1 MSSFFLLASL
11 LSIAQ
16 GSPPA
21 QTPNTLRYAPHSYTK
36 EEQAAVYREWEA
48 GLRAICE
55 VENIEAMVFDIE
67 PAWGHVE
74 PWKEMYGAESMRIL
88 GYATKRRWLQVD
100 GVQVFT
106 RVGFSYRPPGMTD
119 TLMAILSGLDED
131 GVRRLTGQ
139 GLTLGDLGSTAD
151 QMLPYLAWDPSMA
164 KVLVERGPNVRVQA
178 TFAPQFEY
186 TDPKTGRRVVDQLG
200 EVDTGPPWTDA
211 EVTAQRLPFVP
222 YDPHTSGTLDFGPGA
237 VITLDEF
244 RRKAESAF
252 GISFEL
258 DARLL
263 NAPVFVRGSMNEAT
277 FEKIYSEVASAV
289 PPAVIRRPASREE
302 ALRELLQSKAS
313 LLAQGAGNL
322 HGLSPDDF
330 LNGRTLT
337 AGEMAQLDPKM
348 GEYLRDIGLSPSDR
362 IRLRPGVMFTFDAGG
377 TRTTGFSNVG
387 GKRISYGASN
397 RIRLGIR

>member
-11 LSIAQ
+11 LAVAQ
-16 GSPPA
+16 GSSPA

-36 EEQAAVYREWEA
+36 EEQGAVYREWEA
-48 GLRAICE
+48 GLREICE

-67 PAWGHVE
+67 PAYGHVE
-74 PWKEMYGAESMRIL
+74 PWKERYGAESMRIL

-106 RVGFSYRPPGMTD
+106 RVGFSFRPPGMTD

-131 GVRRLTGQ
+131 GVRRLTEQ
-139 GLTLGDLGSTAD
+139 GLTLGDLGSAAD

-164 KVLVERGPNVRVQA
+164 KVLVERGQNIRVQA

-200 EVDTGPPWTDA
+200 EVDTGPPWTEA
-211 EVTAQRLPFVP
+211 EVAAHPLPFVP
-222 YDPHTSGTLDFGPGA
+222 YDPHTPGTLDFGPGA

-244 RRKAESAF
+244 RRKAELAF
-252 GISFEL
+252 GTGYEL
-258 DARLL
+258 DARLM
-263 NAPVFVRGSMNEAT
+263 NAPLFVRGSMSQAT
-277 FEKIYSEVASAV
+277 FEKIYNEVASAV
-289 PPAVIRRPASREE
+289 PPAAIRRSSREE
-302 ALRELLQSKAS
+302 ALRELLESKAS
-313 LLAQGAGNL
+313 LLAQGARNL
-322 HGLSPDDF
+322 HGLTPDDF

-348 GEYLRDIGLSPSDR
+348 GEYLKDIGLSPSDR

-377 TRTTGFSNVG
+377 TRTIGFANAG